1 MKNIVYNI
9 SFEVASD
16 KAQKDVKK
24 LNYELQ
30 ELNKHTSNSTS
41 EYNKLSKA
49 TDLIT
54 NSITKQ
60 TNAIQ
65 TNSRAESDAI
75 KVYQS
80 SVSTK
85 AATFRTN
92 EPIVGSDRGNLR
104 TFGSMG
110 KVDKTIDKTIDKTVN
125 AVSSDDSYRVM
136 DDVLER
142 IRKKFEAERKNVVK
156 DQPISDTVNQ
166 IKQINTVKQSVG
178 PTNPFTSSG
187 TAFKGAPIKSTPES
201 TEVPKSNP
209 FKDSKMN
216 YTNIPKSGAPFEV
229 NALRAVVDELTRLN
243 KQISV
248 LVNALVNLTKA
259 QSVTTSHLAKAPQA
273 FNKVA
278 DAAERMAEKIGTSAK
293 KSFSTQFINLGYYAT
308 AFYRIRSL
316 LADLSQAFSVPLSL
330 TIEKENFE
338 TSLTT
343 LMGSSL
349 KAKKKTDE
357 LIQFAAKTPLEMTDI
372 QPATNTLLSFGVE
385 AEKLIPTMQMLGD
398 LSRGNSANFKGLA
411 LIFGQAKATGRI
423 MGQDLNQ
430 LANRGV
436 PILQELAKHYGKTV
450 AEIRKMGKEGKL
462 TFNVMEDSLVRMTSS
477 GGQFD
482 GMMDK
487 MSKTTGGQLST
498 IRDQIKILL
507 VDGFEHI
514 LPVVHAVMQ
523 GIVSLIQGLYAFGY
537 TLRHLPNTINEN
549 KLAFTLLIVSLAT
562 FNSGLILNTALQ
574 IRNRVVML
582 ASAAAQNLNAIATR
596 NAALATNRL
605 TAALAANPY
614 GLILVA
620 LTALIAV
627 FPTLIEYFDDT
638 TAQINRLKDI
648 MDEVNDTTEKEQL
661 LVRGL
666 FDELADL
673 NTSYERRVEIV
684 KELNELYG
692 SYLPYMIQE
701 VSVLGEMELMYNR
714 VTNAIRATALEK
726 RKAAALEEF
735 EKVRLEQRSDIVAE
749 GRAKGLSDRE
759 VRKKLREFDKKS
771 DIMKLDED
779 VRSIDSQR
787 GILDRDIS
795 NIKDIIENI
804 KKARPEK
811 DTNIP
816 VLKDRIKSFTD
827 QEQALVKKGITNLTK
842 DDERLLQ
849 EIRLKRSDSQ
859 KELTET
865 EKAYTEASKNAKIEQ
880 SYARIRQLERER
892 QNLDSKEE
900 SGKKVLDQIDNKDII
915 LFSKDD
921 NVGIFSESM
930 LNVGAFFGSERAKQD
945 LKDDELKEA
954 TEAYGQA
961 MRDLNT
967 LQDVVNIPEPKK
979 PVIQPIVPIE
989 AGKAKK
995 EKKEK
1000 EIFYDEKH
1008 LKIEPFAA
1016 ELEPIQQYTI
1026 EMDKVYKIHEKIAKE
1041 VYDPINPLKLNIDEM
1056 KKQTD
1061 AMLEELKKRESAAV
1075 FDLSKKRENELKKLD
1090 DQIFKAQ
1097 QDLEDAIKSGD
1108 EDKIRKLRHELAP
1121 VLDTKNQEDMRKQI
1135 EQNFSGQTLLI
1146 TQTNAKA
1153 VQEVE
1158 DASYQMRIS
1167 SLTKFMKEQE
1177 DLYKEG
1183 VISIVEFQ
1191 DQFLQGFATADFA
1204 NFDLKERALYNK
1216 LEALEVRLNSSKETL
1231 DKQLEDTLKLQAEAK
1246 KSYEETAKRAGE
1258 MEINNPKLDAER
1270 IKIQQKNA
1278 PIVDEYV
1285 RYNEAMRNRTA
1296 YAKEELAKIEA
1307 ELETYNNVRVPKAL
1321 EEPTKDA
1328 ASVSNIPAIDDLIK
1342 SKIGSLKNNDNII
1355 SDESIIIDSQKRLD
1369 SYNQANHSLVLKA
1382 EASIKETQTRS
1393 METLTKER
1401 EIILKHTQLS
1411 ESEQGRMQELKD
1423 AADTVVAELENFD
1436 KQNGGTPEER
1446 EAELNRL
1453 NTALKTKAAEIKASQ
1468 LQEAKQRQEL
1478 LIISLKKNEAEFQTN
1493 LDFIAIQSER
1503 MQKDKLEY
1511 FKKQSRVIRIAEAE
1525 SFRTWSIARDIKY
1538 QMGSFAKTFEGR
1550 RLQAKIDE
1558 LKKEL
1563 ENVQHESQMV
1573 ETHIAAIQAQIS
1585 KLESQGGLS
1594 DGEKTLL
1601 DQLRIHLA
1609 ILQAKYEALAKR
1621 EGEIS
1626 KPKPSPGTG
1635 LGSKGETGSGGLE
1648 QAGAEATDLGSED
1661 ETGSGEL
1668 EQAEAEANEAAGTHG
1683 KNKLIAVLNG
1693 IKELSSATIKVI
1705 SDVIQAEVAIIDK
1718 ALTAQQEK
1726 VDRARERANE
1736 SKAAGDAE
1744 MLQLEQERL
1753 DKLNKQKEGYIE
1765 QQRALAIVEMIINT
1779 AVLVTKAALEGGGI
1793 GSAVTIAIA
1802 LASLAGGLIAARMMA
1817 TQGFEKGGFTG
1828 NGLYKKP
1835 GDSTK
1840 VAGVVHEN
1848 EFVFNR
1854 EITSK
1859 NRDIFE
1865 RIHSGNLDLRKQLYG
1880 SKPTRL
1886 DIVKSTSVLD
1896 SLLAN
1901 KFSLTKEVLN
1911 LANQPITVNVLNQ
1924 AENNDKMLEDVI
1936 SKLSDLQRTVQ
1947 NQERMLVNIDERGFS
1962 MRVNEVI
1969 KSRENI
1975 RNRTK

>member
-80 SVSTK
+80 AISTK

-110 KVDKTIDKTIDKTVN
+110 KVDKTIDKTVN
-125 AVSSDDSYRVM
+125 AVSSDDSYKVM

-462 TFNVMEDSLVRMTSS
+462 TFDVMEDSLVRMTSS

-523 GIVSLIQGLYAFGY
+523 GIVSLIEGLYAFGY
-537 TLRHLPNTINEN
+537 SLRQLPNTIKEN
-549 KLAFTLLIVSLAT
+549 KIAFTLLIVGLAT

-582 ASAAAQNLNAIATR
+582 ASAAAQNLYAIATG
-596 NAALATNRL
+596 NATLATNRL
-605 TAALAANPY
+605 TIALAANPF

-620 LTALIAV
+620 LTALIAL
-627 FPTLIEYFDDT
+627 FPTLLRYFDDSI
-638 TAQINRLKDI
+638 AQFERLKDI

-804 KKARPEK
+804 KKARPEN

-816 VLKDRIKSFTD
+816 VLKDRIKSFMD

-880 SYARIRQLERER
+880 SMPGYV
-892 QNLDSKEE
+892 NWNV
-900 SGKKVLDQIDNKDII
+900 SGKI
-915 LFSKDD
+915 
-921 NVGIFSESM
+921 
-930 LNVGAFFGSERAKQD
+930 
-945 LKDDELKEA
+945 
-954 TEAYGQA
+954 
-961 MRDLNT
+961 
-967 LQDVVNIPEPKK
+967 
-979 PVIQPIVPIE
+979 
-989 AGKAKK
+989 
-995 EKKEK
+995 
-1000 EIFYDEKH
+1000 
-1008 LKIEPFAA
+1008 
-1016 ELEPIQQYTI
+1016 
-1026 EMDKVYKIHEKIAKE
+1026 
-1041 VYDPINPLKLNIDEM
+1041 
-1056 KKQTD
+1056 
-1061 AMLEELKKRESAAV
+1061 
-1075 FDLSKKRENELKKLD
+1075 
-1090 DQIFKAQ
+1090 
-1097 QDLEDAIKSGD
+1097 
-1108 EDKIRKLRHELAP
+1108 
-1121 VLDTKNQEDMRKQI
+1121 
-1135 EQNFSGQTLLI
+1135 
-1146 TQTNAKA
+1146 
-1153 VQEVE
+1153 
-1158 DASYQMRIS
+1158 
-1167 SLTKFMKEQE
+1167 
-1177 DLYKEG
+1177 
-1183 VISIVEFQ
+1183 
-1191 DQFLQGFATADFA
+1191 
-1204 NFDLKERALYNK
+1204 
-1216 LEALEVRLNSSKETL
+1216 
-1231 DKQLEDTLKLQAEAK
+1231 
-1246 KSYEETAKRAGE
+1246 
-1258 MEINNPKLDAER
+1258 
-1270 IKIQQKNA
+1270 
-1278 PIVDEYV
+1278 
-1285 RYNEAMRNRTA
+1285 
-1296 YAKEELAKIEA
+1296 
-1307 ELETYNNVRVPKAL
+1307 
-1321 EEPTKDA
+1321 
-1328 ASVSNIPAIDDLIK
+1328 
-1342 SKIGSLKNNDNII
+1342 
-1355 SDESIIIDSQKRLD
+1355 
-1369 SYNQANHSLVLKA
+1369 
-1382 EASIKETQTRS
+1382 
-1393 METLTKER
+1393 
-1401 EIILKHTQLS
+1401 
-1411 ESEQGRMQELKD
+1411 
-1423 AADTVVAELENFD
+1423 
-1436 KQNGGTPEER
+1436 
-1446 EAELNRL
+1446 
-1453 NTALKTKAAEIKASQ
+1453 
-1468 LQEAKQRQEL
+1468 
-1478 LIISLKKNEAEFQTN
+1478 
-1493 LDFIAIQSER
+1493 
-1503 MQKDKLEY
+1503 
-1511 FKKQSRVIRIAEAE
+1511 
-1525 SFRTWSIARDIKY
+1525 
-1538 QMGSFAKTFEGR
+1538 
-1550 RLQAKIDE
+1550 
-1558 LKKEL
+1558 
-1563 ENVQHESQMV
+1563 
-1573 ETHIAAIQAQIS
+1573 
-1585 KLESQGGLS
+1585 
-1594 DGEKTLL
+1594 
-1601 DQLRIHLA
+1601 
-1609 ILQAKYEALAKR
+1609 
-1621 EGEIS
+1621 
-1626 KPKPSPGTG
+1626 
-1635 LGSKGETGSGGLE
+1635 
-1648 QAGAEATDLGSED
+1648 
-1661 ETGSGEL
+1661 
-1668 EQAEAEANEAAGTHG
+1668 
-1683 KNKLIAVLNG
+1683 
-1693 IKELSSATIKVI
+1693 
-1705 SDVIQAEVAIIDK
+1705 
-1718 ALTAQQEK
+1718 
-1726 VDRARERANE
+1726 
-1736 SKAAGDAE
+1736 
-1744 MLQLEQERL
+1744 
-1753 DKLNKQKEGYIE
+1753 
-1765 QQRALAIVEMIINT
+1765 
-1779 AVLVTKAALEGGGI
+1779 
-1793 GSAVTIAIA
+1793 
-1802 LASLAGGLIAARMMA
+1802 
-1817 TQGFEKGGFTG
+1817 
-1828 NGLYKKP
+1828 
-1835 GDSTK
+1835 
-1840 VAGVVHEN
+1840 
-1848 EFVFNR
+1848 
-1854 EITSK
+1854 
-1859 NRDIFE
+1859 
-1865 RIHSGNLDLRKQLYG
+1865 
-1880 SKPTRL
+1880 
-1886 DIVKSTSVLD
+1886 
-1896 SLLAN
+1896 
-1901 KFSLTKEVLN
+1901 
-1911 LANQPITVNVLNQ
+1911 
-1924 AENNDKMLEDVI
+1924 
-1936 SKLSDLQRTVQ
+1936 
-1947 NQERMLVNIDERGFS
+1947 
-1962 MRVNEVI
+1962 
-1969 KSRENI
+1969 
-1975 RNRTK
+1975 